1 MPSFSGSLARTTT
14 QVVSTDAEDLI
25 LVDGQDRELGVLDKA
40 ACHDGKGVLH
50 RAFSVF
56 LFNDRGEV
64 LIQKRAAGKRL
75 WPSYWSNSCC
85 SHPRR
90 GEALEQAVQRRL
102 GEELGLAAQQVRG
115 LTFLYKFE
123 YHAAF
128 GAAGSEHELCSVFQA
143 QLQGAPVVNTTE
155 IDDWAWIAP
164 QALTRRLA
172 EQASDFTPWLHL
184 EWPQVLAGRST
195 QPNANADDYHIR

>member
-1 MPSFSGSLARTTT
+1 MPRLSSNLAQTSV
-14 QVVSTDAEDLI
+14 QEVSTDVEDLI
-25 LVDGQDRELGVLDKA
+25 LVDGEDAEVGFLDKA

-56 LFNDRGEV
+56 LFNGRGEV

-90 GEALEQAVQRRL
+90 GEALEQAVGRRL
-102 GEELGLAAQQVRG
+102 GEELGLAAGQVQG
-115 LTFLYKFE
+115 LAFLYKFK

-128 GAAGSEHELCSVFQA
+128 GAAGSEHELCSVFRA
-143 QLQGAPVVNTTE
+143 QLEGEPSVNTTE
-155 IDDWAWIAP
+155 IDDWAWVAP
-164 QALTRRLA
+164 SVLTHRLRA
-172 EQASDFTPWLHL
+172 RAGDFTPWLHL
-184 EWPQVLAGRST
+184 EWPHLLVDMG
-195 QPNANADDYHIR
+195 

>member
-1 MPSFSGSLARTTT
+1 MPRLSNNLARTSV
-14 QVVSTDAEDLI
+14 QGVSADAEDLI
-25 LVDGQDRELGVLDKA
+25 LVDGQDAEVGFLHKA

-56 LFNDRGEV
+56 LFNGQGEV

-90 GEALEQAVQRRL
+90 GEALEQAVGRRL
-102 GEELGLAAQQVRG
+102 SEELGLAARQVRS
-115 LTFLYKFE
+115 LAFLYKFE

-128 GAAGSEHELCSVFQA
+128 GAAGSEHELCSVFRA
-143 QLQGAPVVNTTE
+143 QLDEAPVVNTTE
-155 IDDWAWIAP
+155 IDDWAWVAP
-164 QALTRRLA
+164 NVLTHRLR
-172 EQASDFTPWLHL
+172 EQAGEFTPWLHL
-184 EWPQVLAGRST
+184 EWPHVLADVG
-195 QPNANADDYHIR
+195 

>member
-1 MPSFSGSLARTTT
+1 MPRLSSNLAKTTD
-14 QVVSTDAEDLI
+14 QVVSTDAESLI
-25 LVDGQDRELGVLDKA
+25 LVDGQDMELGFLDKA

-56 LFNDRGEV
+56 LFNEQGEV

-90 GEALEQAVQRRL
+90 GEALEQAVRRRL
-102 GEELGLAAQQVRG
+102 REELGLAARQVRN
-115 LTFLYKFE
+115 LAFLYKFE

-128 GAAGSEHELCSVFQA
+128 GAAGSEHELCSVFRA
-143 QLQGAPVVNTTE
+143 QVDGAPVVNTTE

-164 QALTRRLA
+164 QALSQRLKQ
-172 EQASDFTPWLHL
+172 QAGDFTPWLHL
-184 EWPQVLAGRST
+184 EWPHVLTAGS
-195 QPNANADDYHIR
+195 

>member
-1 MPSFSGSLARTTT
+1 MPRLSSNLARTTA

-25 LVDGQDRELGVLDKA
+25 LVDGRDVELGFLDKA

-50 RAFSVF
+50 RAFSAF

-90 GEALEQAVQRRL
+90 GEALEQAVRRRL
-102 GEELGLAAQQVRG
+102 REELGLAARQVRN
-115 LTFLYKFE
+115 LAFLYKFE
-123 YHAAF
+123 YQAVF
-128 GAAGSEHELCSVFQA
+128 GAAGSEHELCSVFRA
-143 QLQGAPVVNTTE
+143 QVDGALVVNTTE

-164 QALTRRLA
+164 HALTQRLRR
-172 EQASDFTPWLHL
+172 QANDFTPWLHL
-184 EWPQVLAGRST
+184 EWPQVLIACINGL
-195 QPNANADDYHIR
+195 D